1 MNMIRCLRCGAP
13 LSVTDEPGG
22 ESFRCASCGQ
32 VVAVQ
37 QSADKADSSATS
49 IIRPGHAAT
58 QDPGAA
64 TSAGESPSDHADTD
78 PGAPASHTIAYDD
91 HTPGAKAPDSPGKTP
106 SSELYDFLAPPQNPD
121 ELGRLGPYRV
131 IKVLG
136 AGGMGVVFEA
146 EDAALERRVALKA
159 MLPTL
164 ASSSSARQR
173 FLREARAAAA
183 IENERIVQIYHVGE
197 DRGVPFLVMPLLKGE
212 SLEDSIN
219 RDCRLPVNDVLR
231 IGREIAEALAA
242 AHDRGLIHRD
252 IKPANVWL
260 EGARAH
266 VKLLDFGLARAAETD
281 APLTQQGN
289 IVGTPAFMAPEQA
302 TGGALDGRCDLFS
315 LGCVLYRI
323 CTGRLPFEGTS
334 SVSILMAIVGEE
346 PAAPQDVFAS
356 VPEPLSRLIMQ
367 LLAKKPAERPASAH
381 AVIEAL
387 NAIQPLPR
395 ERDTVVAVTPGRVT
409 ERISSTQITQPS
421 PTLPANAGDP
431 PSAGMSRATRGRAWM
446 LVLAAT
452 SLAIVLGT
460 GVWFL
465 TPLLNHSVVEIGIA
479 YGTEKQAWFKQAVVD
494 FAATPEGKNIKI
506 KLIPMGSLEG
516 GKAVATLE
524 DQRIHV
530 WAPAS
535 SLYKDTFLRDW
546 RIKHPGH
553 NPIVKEEPLALT
565 PIVFVMW
572 KERHDA
578 FIAKYKTI
586 CFPTIAKAMYEKAG
600 WGDIAGRPEWG
611 RFRFGHTHPG
621 ESNSGLMTLV
631 LLAYNLNHKDKGLT
645 HADITRPEFQAE
657 LTNIERGLA
666 GMSNSTGNLMKDM
679 VSKGPSAYDAL
690 VVYESV
696 AIDYLKLAR
705 GRWGDLHVAYPT
717 RNLWSENPYYI
728 LDVPW
733 SSKEQ
738 RQAADA
744 FLSYLMNEPAQRQ
757 ALAHGFRPA
766 NINIPILDHP
776 DSPFVVYRDS
786 GLSVNLPAVC
796 DPPGKPIIDD
806 LLQVWE
812 RSK

>member
-1 MNMIRCLRCGAP
+1 

-22 ESFRCASCGQ
+22 RTSRCASCGQ
-32 VVAVQ
+32 VVGVE
-37 QSADKADSSATS
+37 QSADKGDSSATA
-49 IIRPGHAAT
+49 ILRPSHSAT
-58 QDPGAA
+58 QEPGACD
-64 TSAGESPSDHADTD
+64 SPSDEADTD
-78 PGAPASHTIAYDD
+78 PGASASHTIAYDD
-91 HTPGAKAPDSPGKTP
+91 HPPEANALDRPEKTAA
-106 SSELYDFLAPPQNPD
+106 SELYDFLAPPQNPD

-131 IKVLG
+131 LKVLG

-164 ASSSSARQR
+164 AASTSARQR

-212 SLEDSIN
+212 SLESRIN
-219 RDCRLPVNDVLR
+219 PDRRLPIDEVLR

-242 AHDRGLIHRD
+242 AHERGLIHRD

-260 EGARAH
+260 EGAGAH
-266 VKLLDFGLARAAETD
+266 VRLLDFGLARAAETD
-281 APLTQQGN
+281 APLTQQGS

-302 TGGALDGRCDLFS
+302 TGGALDRRCDLFS

-334 SVSILMAIVGEE
+334 GVSILMAIVGTE
-346 PAAPQDVFAS
+346 PAAPLDVFAG
-356 VPEPLSRLIMQ
+356 VPDPLSRLIMQ
-367 LLAKKPAERPASAH
+367 LLSKKPADRPASAH

-387 NAIQPLPR
+387 NAIPPIPR
-395 ERDTVVAVTPGRVT
+395 ASDTVVAVAPGRVT
-409 ERISSTQITQPS
+409 EQIQSTQIMQPS
-421 PTLPANAGDP
+421 PTHRGGTNASPAAVSP
-431 PSAGMSRATRGRAWM
+431 AKRGRSWIPA
-446 LVLAAT
+446 LGVAG
-452 SLAIVLGT
+452 LAIVLGL
-460 GVWFL
+460 VAWMISS
-465 TPLLNHSVVEIGIA
+465 LLYHSDDQGNLQPAPNPSVVEIGIA
-479 YGTEKQAWFKQAVVD
+479 YGTEKQAWFKQAVAG

-506 KLIPMGSLEG
+506 NLIPMGSLEG

-530 WAPAS
+530 WSPAS

-553 NPIVKEEPLALT
+553 NPIIKEEPLALT

-578 FIAKYKTI
+578 FVAKYKTI
-586 CFPTIAKAMYEKAG
+586 SFATIAKAMHEKAG
-600 WGDIAGRPEWG
+600 WGDIAGRREWG
-611 RFRFGHTHPG
+611 RFRFGHTHPQ

-631 LLAYNLNHKDKGLT
+631 LLAYNLNDKDKGLT
-645 HADITRPEFQAE
+645 HADIARPEFQAE
-657 LTNIERGLA
+657 LTNIERALA
-666 GMSNSTGNLMKDM
+666 SMSNSTGNLMKDM
-679 VSKGPSAYDAL
+679 VTKGPSAYDAL

-705 GRWGDLHVAYPT
+705 GRWGDLRVAYPT

-744 FLSYLMNEPAQRQ
+744 FLAFLMSEPAQTQ
-757 ALAHGFRPA
+757 ALAHGFRPV
-766 NINIPILDHP
+766 NINIPIRDHP
-776 DSPFVVYRDS
+776 DSPFVVYKDS

-796 DPPGKPIIDD
+796 DPPSKPIIDD